1 MSLGK
6 KHCRHN
12 RPMLTTAT
20 SILLGSI
27 LLICGPFAA
36 VAGSSNQP
44 LDNQS
49 IVDLA
54 PGGIGRDIS
63 AGEIQW
69 FQVSLT
75 ENQLLRLFIEK
86 GDLAITVTVSDD
98 AGRNLIESV
107 GRWFR
112 GL

>member
-1 MSLGK
+1 MLNTQVIIRIHQVEPTALRQTTTWHTLRSHFADDSMSLHK
-6 KHCRHN
+6 KDCRHDG
-12 RPMLTTAT
+12 PMLTTAA

-69 FQVSLT
+69 F
-75 ENQLLRLFIEK
+75 
-86 GDLAITVTVSDD
+86 
-98 AGRNLIESV
+98 
-107 GRWFR
+107 
-112 GL
+112 